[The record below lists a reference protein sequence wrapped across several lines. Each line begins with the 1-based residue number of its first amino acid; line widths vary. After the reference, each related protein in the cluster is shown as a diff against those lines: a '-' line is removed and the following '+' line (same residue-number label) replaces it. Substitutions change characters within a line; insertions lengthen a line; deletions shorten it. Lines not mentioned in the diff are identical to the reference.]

1 MHDFVELIL
10 RLLQEAGVL
19 AVLAVGLCVAGILIA
34 YTIFR
39 KVTKGE
45 KKFPWGKVILLV
57 LLVGYIVILLYA
69 TILRLHGGYRDM
81 NLHLFRGWRE
91 AWNGFTMQLWLNVL
105 LNVAMFIP
113 LGILLPLLT
122 KNYRKWYLVL
132 AEGFGTS
139 LLIEIVQYITARGLF
154 DVDDLFNNTVRGYKA
169 IVDGDTDILFCAG
182 PSEEQKQYAEE
193 QCVELIYV
201 PVGLEGFVFFV
212 NENNPVDSLTV
223 DQIRDIYG
231 GVYTNWKEV
240 GGADRVINPVT
251 RLAGSGSQS
260 AMDSF
265 MKGREIAPKSIFS
278 VTGASI
284 GFSFR
289 YYMDG
294 LVANDNVKMLALNG
308 VYPSAENIRNG
319 TYPII
324 AKFYAIYRADNTNP
338 NIPVLIDWL
347 LSDEGQTLIEESGYV
362 RIN

>member
-1 MHDFVELIL
+1 MTKTAKQIATLVSI
-10 RLLQEAGVL
+10 VL
-19 AVLAVGLCVAGILIA
+19 VF
-34 YTIFR
+34 T
-39 KVTKGE
+39 
-45 KKFPWGKVILLV
+45 
-57 LLVGYIVILLYA
+57 
-69 TILRLHGGYRDM
+69 
-81 NLHLFRGWRE
+81 LF
-91 AWNGFTMQLWLNVL
+91 NGCMYL
-105 LNVAMFIP
+105 
-113 LGILLPLLT
+113 LLT
-122 KNYRKWYLVL
+122 GRLSNNFSDTSQSKQIDVAKFLPHVPESDLVRIDSSLNLTDNLPKLDGAAALVPVYAAIVDNVYPEGSVTYEGGTFDDSNYYGENF
-132 AEGFGTS
+132 ADDS
-139 LLIEIVQYITARGLF
+139 AMQY
-154 DVDDLFNNTVRGYKA
+154 NNTVRGYKA

-193 QCVELIYV
+193 QGVELVYV

-212 NENNPVDSLTV
+212 NESNPVDSLTV

-231 GVYTNWKEV
+231 GEIRNWKEV

-265 MKGREIAPKSIFS
+265 MNGREIAPKSIFS